1 MFQELLTELVHRA
14 HVEQSVAFASVG
26 NGVQLLVYP
35 LEHRMLV
42 GVGLEGERALQ
53 MDANRLLRKRA
64 GDMARFGSWL
74 PARMKDGSW
83 YVFKRVPVHDLDV
96 PVLDQS
102 DLDKA
107 EELLR

>member
-1 MFQELLTELVHRA
+1 MSQELLTELVNIA
-14 HVEQSVAFASVG
+14 HVEQSVAIASIG
-26 NGVQLLVYP
+26 DGMQLLVYP

-53 MDANRLLRKRA
+53 IDANRLLHKRA

-83 YVFKRVPVHDLDV
+83 YVFKRVPMHDLNV
-96 PVLDQS
+96 PVPNQS
-102 DLDKA
+102 DLDTA
-107 EELLR
+107 EELLS